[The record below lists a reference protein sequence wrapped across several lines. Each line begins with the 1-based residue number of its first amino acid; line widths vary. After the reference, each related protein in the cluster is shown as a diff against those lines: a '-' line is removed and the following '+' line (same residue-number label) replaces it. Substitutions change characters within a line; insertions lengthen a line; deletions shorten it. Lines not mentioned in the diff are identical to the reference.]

1 MLGDVVGSVD
11 GLEEGE
17 AVGIAEG
24 FVLGRLVLGEVE
36 GLEVGIEEGR
46 LVLGELEGAALG
58 EAVASA
64 RAMRHKISVRG
75 DSREFP
81 PITKI
86 I

>member
-1 MLGDVVGSVD
+1 M
-11 GLEEGE
+11 
-17 AVGIAEG
+17 GIAEG

-36 GLEVGIEEGR
+36 GLEVGMEEGR

-75 DSREFP
+75 DS
-81 PITKI
+81 TKI
-86 I
+86 DEI